1 MAGSLLADT
10 ICSISFS
17 RCLRAMSMVL
27 TEVHADS
34 CRDVARPALLPK
46 HKCVGLSKRS
56 TILDLVASTK
66 NLLDAVAVEGD
77 SL

>member
-1 MAGSLLADT
+1 MAHMLQMLCAGSLLADT

-34 CRDVARPALLPK
+34 CRDVARASFT
-46 HKCVGLSKRS
+46 SK
-56 TILDLVASTK
+56 T
-66 NLLDAVAVEGD
+66 
-77 SL
+77 